1 MLKATMDTIMTSYKS
16 DFINILAERGFIHQG
31 TDIKSLDALLS
42 QECVTGY
49 SGFDATADSLH
60 VGHMVQIMQLKWL
73 QRTGHRPIV
82 LMGGATSLI
91 GDPSWRDSARP
102 LLEKGDIEKNINSI
116 LPIFR
121 AYLHFDNGTAE
132 ALLLNNADWLCK
144 FNYLEFLRDYGRY
157 FSINRMLT
165 FDSVKL
171 RLDREQTMS
180 FLEFN
185 YMILQGY
192 DFLELSRTYGCS
204 LQLGGSDQWGNIIN
218 GIELTRRIDQREV
231 FGLTSPL
238 ITTADGQKMGKTG
251 SGAVWLN
258 ADRLAPYDFWQY
270 WRNTHDDDVGRFLR
284 LFTDL
289 PLDEVKRL
297 ENLQGSEI
305 NEAKKILADHITLT
319 IHGEHALQEARTT
332 AETLFEDSSQKDLS
346 GLSAKNI
353 TRQDLAAGI
362 HAYELLYLSGLASS
376 KGEARRLIRGTGAR
390 LNDKIIQDEMHLITP
405 DDVSAEGFIK
415 LSAGKKRYALIR
427 VT

>member
-1 MLKATMDTIMTSYKS
+1 MDTIMTSYKS
-16 DFINILAERGFIHQG
+16 DFINILSERGFIHQG
-31 TDIKSLDALLS
+31 TDMSGLDALLS
-42 QECVTGY
+42 QGCVTGY

-91 GDPSWRDSARP
+91 GDPSWRDTARP
-102 LLEKGDIEKNINSI
+102 LLEKSNIEKNINSI

-121 AYLHFDNGTAE
+121 CYLNFDDSPAK

-157 FSINRMLT
+157 FSLNRMLT

-185 YMILQGY
+185 YMILQGF

-218 GIELTRRIDQREV
+218 GIELTRRVEQREV

-251 SGAVWLN
+251 SGAIWLN
-258 ADRLAPYDFWQY
+258 ADRLAAYDFWQY
-270 WRNTHDDDVGRFLR
+270 WRNTHDKDVGRFLR

-289 PLDEVKRL
+289 PLDEIKKL

-305 NEAKKILADHITLT
+305 NEAKKILADHVTLT
-319 IHGEHALQEARTT
+319 IHGAYALQEARST
-332 AETLFEDSSQKDLS
+332 AETLFEARTQKDLS
-346 GLSAKNI
+346 GLSAIDISQK
-353 TRQDLAAGI
+353 DLAAGVQ
-362 HAYELLYLSGLASS
+362 AYELFHLSGLANS
-376 KGEARRLIRGTGAR
+376 KSEARRLIRATGAR
-390 LNDKIIQDEMHLITP
+390 LNDTIIQDEMHLITV
-405 DDVSAEGFIK
+405 DDVSKEGFIK

-427 VT
+427 MI

>member
-121 AYLHFDNGTAE
+121 AYLHFDNGTAD